1 MDFFYRSLRSWME
14 RLSEDFVDGD
24 GRQRR
29 VELIVVVVSALS
41 LCGRTGRSWACCSTS
56 CGSDWWQFVFWDCDG
71 ARAVHGFGGAA
82 DICRM
87 ALRIGLDLEF

>member
-1 MDFFYRSLRSWME
+1 MNFFYRSLRSWME

-29 VELIVVVVSALS
+29 AELIVVVVSALS

-71 ARAVHGFGGAA
+71 ARP
-82 DICRM
+82 REQYM
-87 ALRIGLDLEF
+87 DLVELLTFAEWHCASV